1 METLA
6 PMSNLQAR
14 KHHKHHKHPKP
25 LENLVPHFLPHEQ
38 SCTGR
43 TEIRKNCAK
52 MCKVYYSTHSTQ
64 LAELIVLLGVWVKI
78 SGSASRICGFLEDF
92 RSIFSILVILWLY
105 PIFTHTLLKPLSRQ
119 SFCVVRC
126 GQSDLLRHSG

>member
-1 METLA
+1 
-6 PMSNLQAR
+6 
-14 KHHKHHKHPKP
+14 
-25 LENLVPHFLPHEQ
+25 
-38 SCTGR
+38 
-43 TEIRKNCAK
+43 

-92 RSIFSILVILWLY
+92 RRIFSILVILWLY

-119 SFCVVRC
+119 SFCVVRR